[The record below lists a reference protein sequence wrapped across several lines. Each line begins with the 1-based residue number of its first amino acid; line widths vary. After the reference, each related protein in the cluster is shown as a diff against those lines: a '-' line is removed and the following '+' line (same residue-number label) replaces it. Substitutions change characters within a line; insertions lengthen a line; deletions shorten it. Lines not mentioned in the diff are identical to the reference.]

1 MSRPP
6 DDKKNKSGPRA
17 QPGAVQHDARGN
29 AVWQWAVDTGKQA
42 IESTS
47 RLLRRLELPGLSLEG
62 DETEKKPTESKKL
75 SIEPDTGGG
84 YDPYGRSTANKPRR
98 GAATASKPA
107 ARPVAARPQAKPVS
121 PRDPEPG
128 SRRSSWWRR
137 LLGRR

>member
-6 DDKKNKSGPRA
+6 DDKKDKSGPRT
-17 QPGAVQHDARGN
+17 QPGAVKHDARGN

-62 DETEKKPTESKKL
+62 DEAENKPAESKQL
-75 SIEPDTGGG
+75 GIEPDEGGG
-84 YDPYGRSTANKPRR
+84 YDPYGRSTANKPRQPTPTSR
-98 GAATASKPA
+98 PA
-107 ARPVAARPQAKPVS
+107 ARPTAARPQAKPVS
-121 PRDPEPG
+121 PRAPEPG